1 MSQRQMPE
9 ENGNI
14 ARRQKS
20 TGWQNIRRQL
30 DDWSKPA
37 LIALVK
43 DLHDA
48 SPDNRDFL
56 LARFQAQDDA
66 GVALEKYRHKIVE
79 QFFPARGDG
88 KLKLAE
94 ARRAIR
100 DYRKATGN
108 LTGTIDLMLTYV
120 ENGTEFTHEFGDIN
134 ESFYNSLESVLNE
147 VAQLLVREGKELYP
161 RFRERV
167 QRLATRADGIGWGY
181 GDALRDQMY
190 QLENELVGE

>member
-1 MSQRQMPE
+1 MSE
-9 ENGNI
+9 K
-14 ARRQKS
+14 KS
-20 TGWQNIRRQL
+20 TGWQNMRRQL

-56 LARFQAQDDA
+56 LARFQAEENA
-66 GVALEKYRHKIVE
+66 GAALEKYRHKIVE
-79 QFFPARGDG
+79 QFFPVRGDG

-94 ARRAIR
+94 ARKAIR

-147 VAQLLVREGKELYP
+147 MAQLLLREGSEFYP
-161 RFRERV
+161 RFRKRV

-181 GDALRDQMY
+181 GDALRDQVY
-190 QLENELVGE
+190 QLESELGGE

>member
-1 MSQRQMPE
+1 MK
-9 ENGNI
+9 EN
-14 ARRQKS
+14 KS
-20 TGWQNIRRQL
+20 TGWQSVRQQL
-30 DDWSKPA
+30 NGWSKSA

-43 DLHDA
+43 DLYEA

-56 LARFQAQDDA
+56 QARFHAEENTGA
-66 GVALEKYRHKIVE
+66 ALEKYRRRIVD

-94 ARRAIR
+94 ARKAIR

-108 LTGTIDLMLTYV
+108 LEGTIDLMLSYV
-120 ENGTEFTHEFGDIN
+120 ENGTEFTREFGDIN

-147 VAQLLVREGKELYP
+147 MAQLLMKEGSERYP
-161 RFRERV
+161 KFRERV

-181 GDALRDQMY
+181 GDALRGQVY
-190 QLENELVGE
+190 ELESELTGE